1 MNRFLNLSIQARLD
15 PAFPLSRREVTA
27 LIADILAVLGLT
39 GAQLSLT
46 LLDDAAIAVINRD
59 HLGGDGPTNI
69 LSFPEDDPDQP
80 VVLGELFLSVDTLAR
95 EAYLYG
101 QDPARH
107 LTRLLT
113 HGILHLAGY
122 DHSHEMDALTEIA
135 VDTVCPETWGDQE
148 SA

>member
-1 MNRFLNLSIQARLD
+1 VSGFLNLSTQARLD
-15 PAFPLSRREVTA
+15 PAFPLSRREISA
-27 LIADILAVLGLT
+27 LMADILAVLGLI
-39 GAQLSLT
+39 GARLSLT
-46 LLDDAAIAVINRD
+46 LLDDAAVAVINRE
-59 HLGGDGPTNI
+59 HLRGDGPTNI
-69 LSFPEDDPDQP
+69 LSFPEEDPERPAD
-80 VVLGELFLSVDTLAR
+80 LGELFLSVDTLAR

-107 LTRLLT
+107 LARLLT

-135 VDTVCPETWGDQE
+135 VDTVCPDTWDERE